1 MQSGVSAAILFIW
14 KVIQN
19 PASLNTGGTKKNP
32 KTKPKPNHNDNK
44 TKTKKQHPNN
54 KTKPKQ
60 NTNKQTAISLPFT
73 PNLLRSTLRPK
84 TDSNILPKPRNNQ
97 TPLKLSSASVSSVIP
112 STPLLFFFLQQQTY
126 SPHL

>member
-19 PASLNTGGTKKNP
+19 PASLNTGGTKK
-32 KTKPKPNHNDNK
+32 KTKNQTQTKPQRQQNKNKETTPQQQNK
-44 TKTKKQHPNN
+44 TKTKH
-54 KTKPKQ
+54 
-60 NTNKQTAISLPFT
+60 KQTAISLPFT